1 MDKEFYIIIVDDNM
15 KPTDAFI
22 MWMKKKVLNAE
33 VVSFRTVEEAL
44 SFIFEHLEEKMI
56 IFLDCKFNMG
66 LQGVDGLMKIREKT
80 SLVSVVM
87 MSANS
92 LNQMEN
98 LELEAMINSDKLYFI
113 KNGDLKKAE
122 KLVAEIQKKWVS
134 ELDCVLEQWVK
145 NHNSEVR
152 SKPYMVTSEGVLSL
166 NDVLVRIRMRTSLG
180 LKLEKQI
187 LQVAVDSLTKN
198 IKQNDRCNP

>member
-44 SFIFEHLEEKMI
+44 SFIFEHLEENDNI
-56 IFLDCKFNMG
+56 LDCKFNMG

-187 LQVAVDSLTKN
+187 LQVAVDSLTKD
-198 IKQNDRCNP
+198 IKQNDRCN

>member
-66 LQGVDGLMKIREKT
+66 LQGVDGWMKIREKT

-198 IKQNDRCNP
+198 IKQNDRCN

>member
-1 MDKEFYIIIVDDNM
+1 M
-15 KPTDAFI
+15 KPTDPFI
-22 MWMKKKVLNAE
+22 MWMKRKVLNAE
-33 VVSFRTVEEAL
+33 VVSYRTVEDAL

-66 LQGVDGLMKIREKT
+66 LQGVDGLIRIREKT

-98 LELEAMINSDKLYFI
+98 TELEAMINSDKLYFL
-113 KNGDLKKAE
+113 KNDDLRKAE
-122 KLVAEIQKKWVS
+122 KLVAEIQNKWVS

-145 NHNSEVR
+145 NHNSEFR
-152 SKPYMVTSEGVLSL
+152 SKPYMVTSDGVLSL
-166 NDVLVRIRMRTSLG
+166 NDVLVRIRKRTPLG

-187 LQVAVDSLTKN
+187 LQVAVDSLTKD
-198 IKQNDRCNP
+198 IRKNDRCN

>member
-134 ELDCVLEQWVK
+134 DCVLEQWVK

-198 IKQNDRCNP
+198 IKQNDRCN

>member
-1 MDKEFYIIIVDDNM
+1 MEKDFYIIIVDDNM
-15 KPTDAFI
+15 KPTDPFI
-22 MWMKKKVLNAE
+22 MWMKRKVLNAE
-33 VVSFRTVEEAL
+33 VVSYRTVEDAL

-66 LQGVDGLMKIREKT
+66 LQGVDGLIRIREKT

-98 LELEAMINSDKLYFI
+98 TELEAMINSDKLYFL
-113 KNGDLKKAE
+113 KNDDLRKAE
-122 KLVAEIQKKWVS
+122 KLVAEIQNKWVS

-145 NHNSEVR
+145 NHNSEFR
-152 SKPYMVTSEGVLSL
+152 SKPYMVTSDGVLSL
-166 NDVLVRIRMRTSLG
+166 NDVLVRIRKRTPLG

-187 LQVAVDSLTKN
+187 LQVAVDSLTKD
-198 IKQNDRCNP
+198 IRKNDR

>member
-134 ELDCVLEQWVK
+134 ELDSVLEQWVK

-187 LQVAVDSLTKN
+187 LQVAVDSLTKD
-198 IKQNDRCNP
+198 IKQNDRCN

>member
-98 LELEAMINSDKLYFI
+98 LELEAMVNSDKLYFI

-187 LQVAVDSLTKN
+187 LQVAVDSLTKD
-198 IKQNDRCNP
+198 IKQNDRCN

>member
-134 ELDCVLEQWVK
+134 ELVCVLEQWVK

-198 IKQNDRCNP
+198 IKQNDRCN

>member
-187 LQVAVDSLTKN
+187 LQVAVDSLTKD
-198 IKQNDRCNP
+198 IKKNDRCN

>member
-122 KLVAEIQKKWVS
+122 KLVAEIQKKWIS

-187 LQVAVDSLTKN
+187 LQVAVDSLTKD
-198 IKQNDRCNP
+198 IKQNDRCN

>member
-22 MWMKKKVLNAE
+22 MWMKKRVLNAE

-80 SLVSVVM
+80 SLISVVM

-198 IKQNDRCNP
+198 IKQNDRCN

>member
-1 MDKEFYIIIVDDNM
+1 MEKDFYIIIVDDNM
-15 KPTDAFI
+15 KPTDPFI
-22 MWMKKKVLNAE
+22 MWMKRKVLNAE
-33 VVSFRTVEEAL
+33 VVSYRTVEDAL

-66 LQGVDGLMKIREKT
+66 LQGVDGLIRIREKT

-98 LELEAMINSDKLYFI
+98 TELEAMINSDKLYFL
-113 KNGDLKKAE
+113 KNDDLRKAD
-122 KLVAEIQKKWVS
+122 KLVAEIQNKWVS

-145 NHNSEVR
+145 NHNSEFR
-152 SKPYMVTSEGVLSL
+152 SKPYMVTSDGVLSL
-166 NDVLVRIRMRTSLG
+166 NDVLVRIRNRTPLG

-187 LQVAVDSLTKN
+187 LQVAVDSLTKD
-198 IKQNDRCNP
+198 IRKNDRCN

>member
-152 SKPYMVTSEGVLSL
+152 SRPYMVTSEGVLSL

-187 LQVAVDSLTKN
+187 LQVAVDSLTKD
-198 IKQNDRCNP
+198 IKQNDRCN

>member
-113 KNGDLKKAE
+113 KNGDLEKAE

-187 LQVAVDSLTKN
+187 LQVAVDSLTKD
-198 IKQNDRCNP
+198 IKQNDRCN

>member
-152 SKPYMVTSEGVLSL
+152 GKPYMVTSEGVLSL

-198 IKQNDRCNP
+198 IKQNDRCN

>member
-152 SKPYMVTSEGVLSL
+152 SKPYMATSEGVLSL

-187 LQVAVDSLTKN
+187 LQVAVDSLTKD
-198 IKQNDRCNP
+198 IKQNDRCN

>member
-44 SFIFEHLEEKMI
+44 NFIFEHLEEKMI

-80 SLVSVVM
+80 SLISVVM

-113 KNGDLKKAE
+113 RNGDLKKAE

-198 IKQNDRCNP
+198 IKQNDRCN

>member
-1 MDKEFYIIIVDDNM
+1 MDKEFYITIVDDNM

-198 IKQNDRCNP
+198 IKQNDRCN

>member
-113 KNGDLKKAE
+113 SYS
-122 KLVAEIQKKWVS
+122 I
-134 ELDCVLEQWVK
+134 
-145 NHNSEVR
+145 
-152 SKPYMVTSEGVLSL
+152 
-166 NDVLVRIRMRTSLG
+166 G
-180 LKLEKQI
+180 LKFGGLI
-187 LQVAVDSLTKN
+187 
-198 IKQNDRCNP
+198 IP

>member
-1 MDKEFYIIIVDDNM
+1 MEKDFYIIIVDDNM
-15 KPTDAFI
+15 KPTDPFI
-22 MWMKKKVLNAE
+22 MWMKRKVLNAE
-33 VVSFRTVEEAL
+33 VVSYRTVEDAL

-66 LQGVDGLMKIREKT
+66 LQGVDGLIRIREKT

-98 LELEAMINSDKLYFI
+98 TELEAMINSDKLYFL
-113 KNGDLKKAE
+113 KNDDLRKAE
-122 KLVAEIQKKWVS
+122 KLVAEIQNKWVS

-145 NHNSEVR
+145 NHNSEFR

-166 NDVLVRIRMRTSLG
+166 NDVLVRIRKRTPLG

-187 LQVAVDSLTKN
+187 LQVAVDGLTKD
-198 IKQNDRCNP
+198 IRKDDRCN

>member
-80 SLVSVVM
+80 SLISVVM

-166 NDVLVRIRMRTSLG
+166 NDVLGRIRMRTSLG

-198 IKQNDRCNP
+198 IKQNDRCN

>member
-122 KLVAEIQKKWVS
+122 KLVAEIQKIW
-134 ELDCVLEQWVK
+134 DCVLEQWVK

-187 LQVAVDSLTKN
+187 LQVAVDSLTKD
-198 IKQNDRCNP
+198 IKQNDRCN

>member
-66 LQGVDGLMKIREKT
+66 LQGVDGLKKIREKT

-187 LQVAVDSLTKN
+187 LQVAVDSLTKD
-198 IKQNDRCNP
+198 IKQNDRCN

>member
-1 MDKEFYIIIVDDNM
+1 MDKKFYIIIVDDNM

-187 LQVAVDSLTKN
+187 LQVAVDSLTKD
-198 IKQNDRCNP
+198 IKQNDRCN

>member
-1 MDKEFYIIIVDDNM
+1 MEKDFYIIIVDDNM
-15 KPTDAFI
+15 KPTDPFI
-22 MWMKKKVLNAE
+22 MWMKRKVLNAD
-33 VVSFRTVEEAL
+33 VVSYRTVEYAL
-44 SFIFEHLEEKMI
+44 GFIFEHLEEKMI

-66 LQGVDGLMKIREKT
+66 LQGVDGLKRIREKT
-80 SLVSVVM
+80 SLVSIVM

-113 KNGDLKKAE
+113 KNDDLRKAE
-122 KLVAEIQKKWVS
+122 ELVAKIQNKWVS

-187 LQVAVDSLTKN
+187 LQVAVDSLTKD
-198 IKQNDRCNP
+198 IKQNDRCN

>member
-1 MDKEFYIIIVDDNM
+1 MDKEFYITIVDDNM

-187 LQVAVDSLTKN
+187 LQVAVDSLTKD
-198 IKQNDRCNP
+198 IKQNDRCN

>member
-66 LQGVDGLMKIREKT
+66 LHGVDGLMKIREKT

-198 IKQNDRCNP
+198 IKQNDRCN

>member
-1 MDKEFYIIIVDDNM
+1 MDKEFYVIIVDDNM

-22 MWMKKKVLNAE
+22 MRMKKKVLNAE
-33 VVSFRTVEEAL
+33 VVSYRTVEEAL

-66 LQGVDGLMKIREKT
+66 LQGVEGLKKIREKT
-80 SLVSVVM
+80 SLVSIVM

-98 LELEAMINSDKLYFI
+98 SELEAMINSDKLYFI
-113 KNGDLKKAE
+113 NNREMKRAE
-122 KLVAEIQKKWVS
+122 MLVAEIQKKWVS

-145 NHNSEVR
+145 NHDSEFR
-152 SKPYMVTSEGVLSL
+152 SQPYMVTSDDVLSL
-166 NDVLVRIRMRTSLG
+166 NDVLSQIRMRTSLG
-180 LKLEKQI
+180 IKLEKQI
-187 LQVAVDSLTKN
+187 LQVAVDSLTKD
-198 IKQNDRCNP
+198 K

>member
-80 SLVSVVM
+80 SLISVVM

-113 KNGDLKKAE
+113 RNGDLKKAE

-166 NDVLVRIRMRTSLG
+166 NDVLGRIRMRTSLG

-187 LQVAVDSLTKN
+187 LQVAVDSLTKD
-198 IKQNDRCNP
+198 IKQNDRCN

>member
-122 KLVAEIQKKWVS
+122 KHVAEIQKKWVS

-152 SKPYMVTSEGVLSL
+152 RKPYMVTSEGVLSL

-198 IKQNDRCNP
+198 IKQNDRCN

>member
-44 SFIFEHLEEKMI
+44 SFIFGHLEEKMI

-134 ELDCVLEQWVK
+134 ELDCVLEHWVK

-198 IKQNDRCNP
+198 IKQNDRCN

>member
-187 LQVAVDSLTKN
+187 LQVVVDSLTKD
-198 IKQNDRCNP
+198 IKQNDRCN

>member
-44 SFIFEHLEEKMI
+44 SFIFGHLEEKMI

-187 LQVAVDSLTKN
+187 LQVAVDSLTKD
-198 IKQNDRCNP
+198 IKQNDRCN

>member
-66 LQGVDGLMKIREKT
+66 LQGVDGLKKIREKT

-187 LQVAVDSLTKN
+187 LQVAVDGLTKD
-198 IKQNDRCNP
+198 IKQNDRCN

>member
-66 LQGVDGLMKIREKT
+66 LQGVAGLMKIREKT

-187 LQVAVDSLTKN
+187 LQVAVDSLTKD
-198 IKQNDRCNP
+198 IKQNDRCN

>member
-1 MDKEFYIIIVDDNM
+1 MEKDFYIIIVDDNM
-15 KPTDAFI
+15 KPTDPFI
-22 MWMKKKVLNAE
+22 MWMKRKVLNAE
-33 VVSFRTVEEAL
+33 VVSYRTVEDAL

-66 LQGVDGLMKIREKT
+66 LQGVDGLIRIREKT

-98 LELEAMINSDKLYFI
+98 TELEAMINSDKLLFF
-113 KNGDLKKAE
+113 KNDDLRKAE
-122 KLVAEIQKKWVS
+122 KLVAEIQNKWVS

-145 NHNSEVR
+145 NHNSEFR
-152 SKPYMVTSEGVLSL
+152 SKPYMVTSDGVLSL
-166 NDVLVRIRMRTSLG
+166 NDVLVRIRKRTPLG

-187 LQVAVDSLTKN
+187 LQVAVDSLTKD
-198 IKQNDRCNP
+198 IRKNDRCN

>member
-187 LQVAVDSLTKN
+187 LQVAVDSLTKD
-198 IKQNDRCNP
+198 IKQNDK